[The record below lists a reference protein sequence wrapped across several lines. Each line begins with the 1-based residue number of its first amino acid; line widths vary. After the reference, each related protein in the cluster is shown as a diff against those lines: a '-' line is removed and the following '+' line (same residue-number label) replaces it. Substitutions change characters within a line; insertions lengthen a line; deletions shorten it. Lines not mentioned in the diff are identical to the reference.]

1 MEQSLGLLNV
11 MAVEEGEEPALYR
24 SELDHTREGKCRGE
38 TGPRY
43 TACAAHQAATYQKV
57 VGLSCQRLPSTE
69 QVNPTFVAFE
79 QLSLY
84 LTFEYL
90 PE

>member
-57 VGLSCQRLPSTE
+57 GGP
-69 QVNPTFVAFE
+69 
-79 QLSLY
+79 QLSEA
-84 LTFEYL
+84 TQHRAGEPHFCGI
-90 PE
+90 

>member
-11 MAVEEGEEPALYR
+11 MAIEEGEEPALYR
-24 SELDHTREGKCRGE
+24 SELDQTREGKIGS
-38 TGPRY
+38 RY

-57 VGLSCQRLPSTE
+57 GVLGCQRLPSTE
-69 QVNPTFVAFE
+69 QVNPTSVAFE
-79 QLSLY
+79 QLCLDHA
-84 LTFEYL
+84 FEYL